1 MLLGCSDICIK
12 NNVLYSVLVL
22 VDETKI

>member
-1 MLLGCSDICIK
+1 MCSDICIK